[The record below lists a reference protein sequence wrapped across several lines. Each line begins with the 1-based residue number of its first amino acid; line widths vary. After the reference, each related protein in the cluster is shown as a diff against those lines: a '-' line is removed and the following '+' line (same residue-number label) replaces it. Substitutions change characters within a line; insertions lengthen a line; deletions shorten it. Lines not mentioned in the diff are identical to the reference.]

1 MLTRIITGI
10 VGIALMAFIIQ
21 TGGTL
26 FAASVLV
33 LSLVAWFEYVQA
45 FSHRGGNLTFVLG
58 LISLVLLW
66 GCAWL
71 GNDGEMLLV
80 ISGTVLLIL
89 LASVLLHGRIS
100 FVDACTSIAGILY
113 FGLSFGYVV
122 QLRFLDPEVL
132 LASPLGNFEFGC
144 AIIWVM
150 FIGTWAS
157 DTFAYFVGS
166 AIGSHKLCPSISPNK
181 TIEGFLGSV
190 VGTTASVY
198 GLSFFFGLPQLEMAG
213 LGFAISLL
221 ATLGD
226 LVESVAK
233 RYTGI
238 KDFARVLG
246 IPMAVSDG
254 INKKLQV
261 LANNDPKASF
271 KFFDKMD
278 SGEFRK
284 LEEENK
290 ELFRL
295 ARKFEG
301 SIRQWTT
308 HASGIIAC
316 PESLIGLVPTRYDPK
331 KGETVDLTP
340 ENLPLYARIISDY
353 EHNTLGTD
361 AQGQILVNG
370 EPAHSY
376 TFKQDYYFM
385 MGDNRHNSLDSRYW
399 GFVPEDHI
407 VGRPAV
413 IWLSTD
419 GDRKFPHNIRW
430 RRFLKFV

>member
-198 GLSFFFGLPQLEMAG
+198 GLGFFFGLPQLEMAG

-238 KDFARVLG
+238 KDSGNIIPGHGGVWDRFDSVLFTA
-246 IPMAVSDG
+246 PLV
-254 INKKLQV
+254 
-261 LANNDPKASF
+261 
-271 KFFDKMD
+271 FF
-278 SGEFRK
+278 FVQ
-284 LEEENK
+284 
-290 ELFRL
+290 F
-295 ARKFEG
+295 
-301 SIRQWTT
+301 I
-308 HASGIIAC
+308 
-316 PESLIGLVPTRYDPK
+316 SL
-331 KGETVDLTP
+331 
-340 ENLPLYARIISDY
+340 
-353 EHNTLGTD
+353 
-361 AQGQILVNG
+361 
-370 EPAHSY
+370 
-376 TFKQDYYFM
+376 
-385 MGDNRHNSLDSRYW
+385 
-399 GFVPEDHI
+399 
-407 VGRPAV
+407 VG
-413 IWLSTD
+413 
-419 GDRKFPHNIRW
+419 K
-430 RRFLKFV
+430 